1 MKGIYDELEQK
12 LRLHGSV
19 KREIR
24 MRKLDLEYPEIHEG
38 NPTKVQTSIGNSD
51 PVGQLILKWESDK
64 ELIALR
70 RRFDTIEKFLR
81 QLDETPRIILTM
93 RYMSRKKH
101 SWLDISKRVAYSE
114 GHCRE
119 IRKESL
125 DKLADMLS
133 WEQGPTESTFL
144 TK

>member
-1 MKGIYDELEQK
+1 MKGVYDELEQK

-38 NPTKVQTSIGNSD
+38 NPTKVQTSTGNSD

-81 QLDETPRIILTM
+81 QLDETPRIILNM
-93 RYMSRKKH
+93 RYMSREKY
-101 SWLDISKRVAYSE
+101 SWRDIANRVGYVPS
-114 GHCRE
+114 HCQD
-119 IRKESL
+119 IRKQSL
-125 DKLADMLS
+125 DQLADMLS
-133 WEQGPTESTFL
+133 WE
-144 TK
+144 K